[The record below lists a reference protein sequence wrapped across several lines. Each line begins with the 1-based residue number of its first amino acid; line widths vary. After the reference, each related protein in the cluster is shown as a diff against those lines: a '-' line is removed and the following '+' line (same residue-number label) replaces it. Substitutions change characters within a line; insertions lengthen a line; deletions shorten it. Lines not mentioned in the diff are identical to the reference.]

1 MSNRYGPVQGVTN
14 HYGNVGLGVTGA
26 VIRATTSTGQYGPG
40 YLYGDL
46 TAADDA
52 KEIQGLIVTPPST
65 GAFFAFEDGS
75 FNWTGMTNGTDSFT
89 YRLRENGVDRGTAP
103 ATRNVGAAAATV
115 SVAAIGLVTGIVS
128 AAAVVA
134 GAPTAAT
141 VAVAATGIVLGI
153 VSATAVVISAAAP
166 LSNAEM
172 RQMFG
177 WVSDLA
183 RIHGLILGQPLV
195 VTPTQRSAGAV
206 VQTISEAGTTVTVAL
221 Q

>member
-1 MSNRYGPVQGVTN
+1 MSNRYGSVQGVTN

-46 TAADDA
+46 TVADDA

-65 GAFFAFEDGS
+65 GTFFAFEDGS
-75 FNWTGMTNGTDSFT
+75 FNWTGMANGTDSFT

-115 SVAAIGLVTGIVS
+115 SVAA
-128 AAAVVA
+128 
-134 GAPTAAT
+134 
-141 VAVAATGIVLGI
+141 TGIVLGI
-153 VSATAVVISAAAP
+153 VSATAVASSAAAP

-195 VTPTQRSAGAV
+195 VTPTQRSAGTV